1 MHRRA
6 LLSTVAAAGAAG
18 LGGCLASV
26 GIGTSGPANPV
37 DDEERRISLLGVDSV
52 PDESGLQID
61 VRVLDD
67 RITVSETAEIVVET
81 TVVGDTTV
89 LPVTQGSCAIL
100 NRRTCSSAP
109 RGLWLESTDGAGG
122 TATPDGEGWVRRGLP
137 TGEQGFGGYGCR
149 RVEYQ
154 PGESVRNTFAVW
166 DDGRVDGY
174 LDPGEYR
181 WGEDVSVRSAS
192 SDSEEFRG
200 FDWGF
205 SLELTRVER
214 E

>member
-6 LLSTVAAAGAAG
+6 LLSAVGAAGAAA
-18 LGGCLASV
+18 LGGCLAAV
-26 GIGTSGPANPV
+26 GIGTGDPANPV
-37 DDEERRISLLGVDSV
+37 DDERRISLLGVDPV
-52 PDESGLQID
+52 PDESGVTID

-67 RITVSETAEIVVET
+67 RITASETAEIVVET
-81 TVVGDTTV
+81 TVVGDATA

-109 RGLWLESTDGAGG
+109 RGLWLESTDKSGS
-122 TATPDGEGWVRRGLP
+122 TATPHDEGWMRRGLP

-154 PGESVRNTFAVW
+154 PGESVRNTYEIW

-174 LDPGEYR
+174 LEPGEYR
-181 WGEDVSVRSAS
+181 WADTISTRAAS
-192 SDSEEFRG
+192 SEGEEYRS

-205 SLELTRVER
+205 SLELSR
-214 E
+214 EES